1 MPRQKLTEPTVV
13 IRTSISFRP
22 GEDDDLLA
30 AFAKVPPRKYSAFIK
45 SALRAGGMDVSVEG
59 LPDDD
64 ELAESLITNFF
75 A

>member
-1 MPRQKLTEPTVV
+1 MPRQKLAEPTVV

-22 GEDDDLLA
+22 GEDDDLLE

-45 SALRAGGMDVSVEG
+45 SAIRAGGLDVSVEG

-64 ELAESLITNFF
+64 LLLESLGNFF